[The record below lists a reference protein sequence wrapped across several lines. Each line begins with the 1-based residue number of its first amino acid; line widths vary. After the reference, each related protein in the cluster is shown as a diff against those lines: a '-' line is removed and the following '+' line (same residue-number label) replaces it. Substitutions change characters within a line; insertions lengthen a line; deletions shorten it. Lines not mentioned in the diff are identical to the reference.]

1 MTPTVVLAVKDLKKS
16 VGDLILL
23 RRVSLPVNTGEI
35 FGFIGPNGAGKST
48 TMKIIMDF
56 IKPTEGEV
64 YIFGRKNSDPSVRK
78 RVGFLPEHPYFYAN
92 VTGWEFLRFLQLT
105 SGVALEEFRRRV
117 DYYGEKLQI
126 SWALDKKLSEY
137 SKGMLQRFG
146 LLQVVVGEPDL
157 LILDEPMSGLDP
169 IGRRLVMDLM
179 AELRDRGKT
188 IFFSTHILPDV
199 ERICDRAAVIV
210 KGEVT
215 DLLEGEDLKQVEDIF
230 MRRVEEAGLRE
241 VL

>member
-1 MTPTVVLAVKDLKKS
+1 MQILVLEGISKKFGKTEVLKGLS
-16 VGDLILL
+16 LL
-23 RRVSLPVNTGEI
+23 VREGEI
-35 FGFIGPNGAGKST
+35 FGFVGPNGAGKST
-48 TMKIIMDF
+48 TMKIVMDF
-56 IKPTEGEV
+56 IKPTAGEV
-64 YIFGRKNSDPSVRK
+64 YIFGRKHSDPSVRK

-92 VTGWEFLRFLQLT
+92 VTGWEFLKFLQLT
-105 SGVALEEFRRRV
+105 SGVAPEEFRRRV
-117 DYYGEKLQI
+117 DYYGERLQI
-126 SWALDKKLSEY
+126 NWALDKKLSEY

-179 AELRDRGKT
+179 EELRDRGKT

-215 DLLEGEDLKQVEDIF
+215 DLLEGEDLKQVEDVF

>member
-1 MTPTVVLAVKDLKKS
+1 MQILVLEGISKNFGKTQILKGLS
-16 VGDLILL
+16 LL
-23 RRVSLPVNTGEI
+23 VNEGEI

-64 YIFGRKNSDPSVRK
+64 YIFGRKNSDPSVRR

>member
-1 MTPTVVLAVKDLKKS
+1 MVSLTVKDLKKI
-16 VGDLILL
+16 LENQILL
-23 RRVSLPVNTGEI
+23 RNISLSINTGEI

-56 IKPTEGEV
+56 IKPTAGEV
-64 YIFGRKNSDPSVRK
+64 YIFGRKNTDPSVRR

-92 VTGWEFLRFLQLT
+92 VTGREFLRFLQLT
-105 SGVALEEFRRRV
+105 SGLPAEEFHRRV
-117 DYYGEKLQI
+117 EYYGERLQI
-126 SWALDKKLSEY
+126 NWALDKKLSEY

-179 AELRDRGKT
+179 DELRNRGKT

-199 ERICDRAAVIV
+199 ERVCDRAAVIV
-210 KGEVT
+210 RGEVT
-215 DLLEGEDLKQVEDIF
+215 DVLEGEELKDVEDIF